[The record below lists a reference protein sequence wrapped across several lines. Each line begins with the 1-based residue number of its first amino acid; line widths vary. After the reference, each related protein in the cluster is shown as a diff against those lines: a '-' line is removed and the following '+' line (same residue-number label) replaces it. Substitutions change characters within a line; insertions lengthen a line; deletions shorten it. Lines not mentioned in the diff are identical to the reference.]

1 MRAPAIAMAI
11 TSLALCSAPATAATK
26 QGKGLTTPAATDIS
40 AAKKRKKQARP
51 AQRSGEDAS
60 FLAVRSMTHQA
71 ERAQIACL
79 PGGCQPVPKGCLREP
94 GRTFNGEMSGF
105 DRIACPPR

>member
-1 MRAPAIAMAI
+1 MRAFAIAIA
-11 TSLALCSAPATAATK
+11 SLVLCSLPATAASK
-26 QGKGLTTPAATDIS
+26 QGKGLTTPMATDFS
-40 AAKKRKKQARP
+40 GAKKRKKQARP
-51 AQRSGEDAS
+51 ARRHSEDAS

-94 GRTFNGEMSGF
+94 GRTFTGEMSGF
-105 DRIACPPR
+105 DAIACPPR